1 MEKKAKYTFEQKLQA
16 VLDYQS
22 GKKSAVDIAFELDMG
37 KMVTTEYVNGRISIK
52 LTGKK
57 PTEYVNGRISIKL
70 TGKKLSSLK
79 KEIHLTQKN
88 SKNGLS
94 FTFFFSFSCCGSYAI
109 VFPHSLQLFSFLK
122 KD

>member
-57 PTEYVNGRISIKL
+57 
-70 TGKKLSSLK
+70 LSSLK
-79 KEIHLTQKN
+79 KEIHLTQK
-88 SKNGLS
+88 L
-94 FTFFFSFSCCGSYAI
+94 FYSFSS
-109 VFPHSLQLFSFLK
+109 FSSTFLIS
-122 KD
+122 

>member
-22 GKKSAVDIAFELDMG
+22 GKKS
-37 KMVTTEYVNGRISIK
+37 
-52 LTGKK
+52 
-57 PTEYVNGRISIKL
+57 TEYVNGRISIKL

>member
-57 PTEYVNGRISIKL
+57 
-70 TGKKLSSLK
+70 LSSLK

-94 FTFFFSFSCCGSYAI
+94 FTFFFSFSLLW
-109 VFPHSLQLFSFLK
+109 FLFYSFSSFSSTFLIS
-122 KD
+122 

>member
-22 GKKSAVDIAFELDMG
+22 GKKSAVDIAFELD
-37 KMVTTEYVNGRISIK
+37 T
-52 LTGKK
+52 
-57 PTEYVNGRISIKL
+57 TEYVNGRISIKL

-94 FTFFFSFSCCGSYAI
+94 FTFFFSFSCCSSYSI

-122 KD
+122 KRLTRAMRSC